1 MKYYN
6 RLQRFGSGFSQ
17 GFSRTSRIG
26 GDIFTTLGK
35 GAVMVGTITAQPE
48 LVAGGVLLTGMGQLE
63 YGLADLSDAGREGDL
78 DKGLDAG
85 KKIGDN
91 NIFNII

>member
-6 RLQRFGSGFSQ
+6 RLQRFGRGFSQ
-17 GFSRTSRIG
+17 GFSRASRIG

-35 GAVMVGTITAQPE
+35 GAVVLGTLSGQPE
-48 LVAGGVLLTGMGQLE
+48 VVAGGVLLTGMGELE

-78 DKGLDAG
+78 NKGFDAG
-85 KKIGDN
+85 MKIASSN
-91 NIFNII
+91 LSSLI